1 MSAAPFA
8 PTPSSY
14 VEAKKLDGLVFA
26 EEWIDCDDDGDDDG
40 DDASVFQR
48 LRSTGLFRR
57 KDSFPS
63 LRCRM
68 LISS

>member
-1 MSAAPFA
+1 M
-8 PTPSSY
+8 
-14 VEAKKLDGLVFA
+14 DGLVFA